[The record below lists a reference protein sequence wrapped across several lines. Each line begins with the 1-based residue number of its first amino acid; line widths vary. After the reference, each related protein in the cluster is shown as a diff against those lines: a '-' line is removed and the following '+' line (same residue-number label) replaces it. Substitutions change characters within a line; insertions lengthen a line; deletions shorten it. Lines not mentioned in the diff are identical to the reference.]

1 LFPFGFGLS
10 YTTIEIGKPTYANGK
25 VQVKVSNVGSGNGA
39 GAGVA
44 TETVQVYIRNIAD
57 KEGPLKTLRAY
68 KQVELTP
75 GESKTVSIPLP
86 RESFEG
92 WDASTNTM
100 RVVPGRYEVMVGNS
114 SADRDLKKIT
124 VEIQ

>member
-1 LFPFGFGLS
+1 M
-10 YTTIEIGKPTYANGK
+10 
-25 VQVKVSNVGSGNGA
+25 VSNEGSGNGA

-75 GESKTVSIPLP
+75 GESKTVTIPLP

-100 RVVPGRYEVMVGNS
+100 RVVPGKYEIMVGNS
-114 SADRDLKKIT
+114 SADKDLKKIT
-124 VEIQ
+124 VNIN

>member
-1 LFPFGFGLS
+1 
-10 YTTIEIGKPTYANGK
+10 
-25 VQVKVSNVGSGNGA
+25 VQVKVSNVGCGYVA
-39 GAGVA
+39 GAGIA
-44 TETVQVYIRNIAD
+44 TETIQVYIRNSAD

-75 GESKTVSIPLP
+75 GESKTVTIPLP

-100 RVVPGRYEVMVGNS
+100 RVVPGNYEIMVGNS
-114 SADRDLKKIT
+114 SADKDLKKIT
-124 VEIQ
+124 IDLN